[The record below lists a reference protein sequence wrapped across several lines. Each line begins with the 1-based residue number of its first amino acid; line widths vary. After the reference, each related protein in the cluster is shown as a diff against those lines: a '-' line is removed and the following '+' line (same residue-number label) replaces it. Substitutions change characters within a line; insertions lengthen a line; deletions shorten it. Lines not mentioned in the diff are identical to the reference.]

1 MPLLYLG
8 FLSVALIWLFFAM
21 VWAVALLFWPV
32 TLAIVALMLWRG
44 RWRWPRRTSRE
55 RDARVAAPGRSAAF
69 ENAASENGAFENA
82 AFAAYREET
91 LHRIDE
97 EQGRFREFLE
107 RLRRSRDKQEFDAY
121 MAARRNRTALD
132 RPQGNAFPA

>member
-44 RWRWPRRTSRE
+44 RWRWPRRAAGE
-55 RDARVAAPGRSAAF
+55 RTARASAPGRSS
-69 ENAASENGAFENA
+69 ASENGAFENA
-82 AFAAYREET
+82 AFEAYREEA

-121 MAARRNRTALD
+121 MAARRDRTALD
-132 RPQGNAFPA
+132 RPPGNAFPA